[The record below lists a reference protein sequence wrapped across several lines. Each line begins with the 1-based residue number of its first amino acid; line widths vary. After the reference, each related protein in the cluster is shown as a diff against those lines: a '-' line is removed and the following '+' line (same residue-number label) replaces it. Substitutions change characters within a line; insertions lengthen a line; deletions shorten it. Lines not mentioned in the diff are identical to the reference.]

1 MSAKPPAIPSF
12 KELYYAS
19 CHPTLEDLYIL
30 RAHDETEGRRP
41 DIALLN
47 APLLIDVSLVQSF
60 PGSQD
65 PSRQLSAR
73 EATLYS
79 TILDHPAQ
87 RTSASQH
94 NAKNNKYLRVCADNG
109 VSFLPFIVESNG
121 YIHPSAQEF
130 LRDLAHQ
137 ASFYRSL
144 PSTYLYTFF
153 TSILSVGL
161 QTALSDAIL
170 FLLIL
175 CLSVVLLPCLL
186 QFLTLT

>member
-1 MSAKPPAIPSF
+1 V
-12 KELYYAS
+12 
-19 CHPTLEDLYIL
+19 
-30 RAHDETEGRRP
+30 
-41 DIALLN
+41 N
-47 APLLIDVSLVQSF
+47 APNYPGPLLIDVSLVQSF

-65 PSRQLSAR
+65 PSRPLSAR

-94 NAKNNKYLRVCADNG
+94 NANNNKYLRVCADNG
-109 VSFLPFIVESNG
+109 VSVLPFIVESNG

-137 ASFYRSL
+137 ASFYRCI
-144 PSTYLYTFF
+144 PSTNLYTFF

-161 QTALSDAIL
+161 QTALSDVILTHSLSLHPPPPLLVTVSDSDIATAHIYTQYFMYSICSVSCKIL
-170 FLLIL
+170 FNHQ
-175 CLSVVLLPCLL
+175 C
-186 QFLTLT
+186 

>member
-1 MSAKPPAIPSF
+1 LPRSPIIDQEGRHFTTGCPLRGVRKASSNSIIQRLLF
-12 KELYYAS
+12 ILYYR
-19 CHPTLEDLYIL
+19 YIL

-41 DIALLN
+41 DITLLT
-47 APLLIDVSLVQSF
+47 APNYPGPLVIDASLVQSF

-65 PSRQLSAR
+65 PSRALSAR

-109 VSFLPFIVESNG
+109 VSFLPFIG
-121 YIHPSAQEF
+121 YIQPSAQEF

-137 ASFYRSL
+137 ASFH
-144 PSTYLYTFF
+144 
-153 TSILSVGL
+153 
-161 QTALSDAIL
+161 
-170 FLLIL
+170 
-175 CLSVVLLPCLL
+175 
-186 QFLTLT
+186 